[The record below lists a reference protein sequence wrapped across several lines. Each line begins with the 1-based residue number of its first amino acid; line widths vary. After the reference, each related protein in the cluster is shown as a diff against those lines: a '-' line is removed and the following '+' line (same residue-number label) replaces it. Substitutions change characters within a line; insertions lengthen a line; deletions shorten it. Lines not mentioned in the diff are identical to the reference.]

1 MTASFTSIA
10 VALAIG
16 LPIFALGERFRER
29 KERRLGGPHTSP
41 PPERTSHEQ
50 IRIV

>member
-1 MTASFTSIA
+1 MTASLITTC

-29 KERRLGGPHTSP
+29 KERRLGGPRTSP
-41 PPERTSHEQ
+41 TRKDIS
-50 IRIV
+50 